1 MVADKNPE
9 IESIEDITTAINT
22 IKKRSDGL
30 IHFVESYRNLTRVPK
45 PNFQIIPV
53 KNIFSR
59 IATLM
64 ESDITNKGIKFLRSV
79 NPPMLELTADPE
91 LIEQVLINLVV
102 NSMQALENV
111 EVPEIKLLSEMD
123 ERGRVIIKVVDNGVG
138 INEDVHEKIFIPFF
152 STKKEGSGI
161 GLSLSRQ
168 IMRSHGGLIR
178 VNSIPGKETV
188 FTLRF

>member
-1 MVADKNPE
+1 M
-9 IESIEDITTAINT
+9 
-22 IKKRSDGL
+22 
-30 IHFVESYRNLTRVPK
+30 H
-45 PNFQIIPV
+45 
-53 KNIFSR
+53 
-59 IATLM
+59 
-64 ESDITNKGIKFLRSV
+64 
-79 NPPMLELTADPE
+79 
-91 LIEQVLINLVV
+91 
-102 NSMQALENV
+102 ALENV